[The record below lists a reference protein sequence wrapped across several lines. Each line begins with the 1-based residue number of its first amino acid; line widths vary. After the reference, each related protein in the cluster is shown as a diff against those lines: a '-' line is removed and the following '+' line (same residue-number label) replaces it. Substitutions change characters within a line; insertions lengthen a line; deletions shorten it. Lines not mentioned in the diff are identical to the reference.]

1 MRSCSV
7 ICVLIGSH
15 TCRSKWVNFEIE
27 AAIADEMGLLG
38 VYIHRLNDPGV
49 ATSSLPG
56 QFAPPPDPLDRHMV
70 VVKGLFQV
78 LSGTPTRGRASDCFQ
93 THVWYP
99 SGSLGSST
107 NNLGAWIED
116 AAQRAGR

>member
-1 MRSCSV
+1 MRGCSV

-15 TCRSKWVNFEIE
+15 TYRSKWVNFEIE
-27 AAIADEMGLLG
+27 EAIVNKMGLLG
-38 VYIHRLNDPGV
+38 VYIHKLNNPRNPIP
-49 ATSSLPG
+49 SLLG
-56 QFAPPPDPLDRHMV
+56 QFAPPPNPLDRHTV
-70 VVKGLFQV
+70 VDKGLAQV
-78 LSGTPTRGRASDCFQ
+78 LSGTSIRRRASDCFQ

>member
-1 MRSCSV
+1 MGGCSI

-15 TCRSKWVNFEIE
+15 TYRSKWVNFEIE
-27 AAIADEMGLLG
+27 EAIVNKMGLLG
-38 VYIHRLNDPGV
+38 VYIHKLNDPRV
-49 ATSSLPG
+49 ATPSLPG
-56 QFAPPPDPLDRHMV
+56 QIAPPPNPMDRHMV
-70 VVKGLFQV
+70 VVKDLSQV
-78 LSGTPTRGRASDCFQ
+78 LSGTSTRGRASDCFQ

-99 SGSLGSST
+99 SGSLASST